1 MKYQFPF
8 EKLEVWKLAKDFCI
22 DIYAVIQ
29 MFPDSEKYG
38 LSSQIKRAAISVASN
53 IAEGSSRRSRKDQA
67 HYTQIAYSSMMEV
80 ACQLI
85 ISKDMKLISDEK
97 YAELRMKIEEIANK
111 LNALHKYQTSN
122 K

>member
-1 MKYQFPF
+1 
-8 EKLEVWKLAKDFCI
+8 
-22 DIYAVIQ
+22 

-97 YAELRMKIEEIANK
+97 YAELRMKMEEIANK